1 MEAVYVR
8 QAPVV
13 LPLVEVRLG
22 ITEIDPAPDLLPRT
36 DWEGLQD
43 TRFDSRCTRS
53 PSMIPVLKF
62 QDSVILLPGLLD
74 KPKQPFVLPS
84 E

>member
-1 MEAVYVR
+1 MEALYVK

-43 TRFDSRCTRS
+43 TRFDSRCTR
-53 PSMIPVLKF
+53 
-62 QDSVILLPGLLD
+62 
-74 KPKQPFVLPS
+74 
-84 E
+84 